1 MIGRVLLK
9 ERGMLEKELEQRQNV
24 WLTKNECEIVRETGK
39 VRESKRQNA
48 CKRERESVNMRVGER
63 D

>member
-1 MIGRVLLK
+1 M
-9 ERGMLEKELEQRQNV
+9 

-48 CKRERESVNMRVGER
+48 CKREREIASICEWEKEINVCG
-63 D
+63 

>member
-1 MIGRVLLK
+1 M
-9 ERGMLEKELEQRQNV
+9 